1 MGYADRNDLVLRFG
15 EREIKQLE
23 ASIQAENSMS
33 VDATLQDASEE
44 VDGYIAVR
52 YSLPLAETPQNL
64 KRLVC
69 DIARYKLWKSRAS
82 DEVRQR
88 YEDAIAFLKL
98 IANNKASLLIKDA
111 VTNEILPDPPK
122 QQPSTVPIGTTYTGG
137 VFGDSIL
144 NNMPSI

>member
-1 MGYADRNDLVLRFG
+1 MYADRNGMVLRFG

-23 ASIQAENSMS
+23 VNIQAEGSMS
-33 VDATLQDASEE
+33 VDAALQDACEE

-52 YSLPLAETPQNL
+52 YSLPIAETPQNL

-88 YEDAIAFLKL
+88 YEDAIAFLKRV
-98 IANNKASLLIKDA
+98 ADNKASLLIKDA
-111 VTNEILPDPPK
+111 VTNETLADPPK
-122 QQPSTVPIGTTYTGG
+122 QQPSTVAIGTSYTGG

>member
-1 MGYADRNDLVLRFG
+1 MYAERNDMVLRFG

-52 YSLPLAETPQNL
+52 YSLPLTETPQNL

-111 VTNEILPDPPK
+111 VTNEALPDPPK

>member
-1 MGYADRNDLVLRFG
+1 MYADRNDMVLRFG

-23 ASIQAENSMS
+23 VNIQAENSMS

-44 VDGYIAVR
+44 IDGYIAVR
-52 YSLPLAETPQNL
+52 YSLPLTETPQNL
-64 KRLVC
+64 KRLAC

-111 VTNEILPDPPK
+111 TTNETLPDPPK
-122 QQPSTVPIGTTYTGG
+122 QQPSTMPIGTTYTGG
-137 VFGDSIL
+137 VFGDSTL

>member
-52 YSLPLAETPQNL
+52 YSLPLTETPQNL

-98 IANNKASLLIKDA
+98 IANNKASLLIKNA
-111 VTNEILPDPPK
+111 VTNETLPDPPK

>member
-1 MGYADRNDLVLRFG
+1 MYADRNDMVLRFG

-44 VDGYIAVR
+44 IDGYIAVR
-52 YSLPLAETPQNL
+52 YSLPLTETPQNL

-88 YEDAIAFLKL
+88 Y
-98 IANNKASLLIKDA
+98 
-111 VTNEILPDPPK
+111 
-122 QQPSTVPIGTTYTGG
+122 
-137 VFGDSIL
+137 
-144 NNMPSI
+144 

>member
-1 MGYADRNDLVLRFG
+1 MYADRNGMVLRFG

-23 ASIQAENSMS
+23 VNIQAEGSMS
-33 VDATLQDASEE
+33 VDAALQDACEE

-52 YSLPLAETPQNL
+52 YSLPIAETPQNL

-88 YEDAIAFLKL
+88 YEDAIAFLKRV
-98 IANNKASLLIKDA
+98 ADNKASLLIKDA
-111 VTNEILPDPPK
+111 ATNETRADPPK
-122 QQPSTVPIGTTYTGG
+122 QQPSTAPVGTSYTGG

>member
-1 MGYADRNDLVLRFG
+1 MYADRNDMVLRFG
-15 EREIKQLE
+15 EREVKQLE

-33 VDATLQDASEE
+33 VEATLQDASEE
-44 VDGYIAVR
+44 IDGYIAVR
-52 YSLPLAETPQNL
+52 YSLPLTETPQNL
-64 KRLVC
+64 KRLAC

-98 IANNKASLLIKDA
+98 IANNKASLLIKNA
-111 VTNEILPDPPK
+111 VTNETLPGPPK

-144 NNMPSI
+144 NNMPSL

>member
-1 MGYADRNDLVLRFG
+1 MYADRNDMVLRFG

-23 ASIQAENSMS
+23 ASIHADNSMS

-44 VDGYIAVR
+44 IDGYIAVR
-52 YSLPLAETPQNL
+52 YSLPLIETPQNL
-64 KRLVC
+64 KRLAC

-111 VTNEILPDPPK
+111 ATNETFPDPPK

-137 VFGDSIL
+137 VFGDLIL

>member
-1 MGYADRNDLVLRFG
+1 MYADRNDMVLRFG

-23 ASIQAENSMS
+23 VNIQAESSMN
-33 VDATLQDASEE
+33 VDATLRDASEE
-44 VDGYIAVR
+44 IDGYIAVR
-52 YSLPLAETPQNL
+52 YSLPLIETPQNL

-111 VTNEILPDPPK
+111 VTQEVSPDPPK
-122 QQPSTVPIGTTYTGG
+122 QQPSTVPIGTSYIGG

-144 NNMPSI
+144 NNMPSL

>member
-1 MGYADRNDLVLRFG
+1 MYADRNGMVLRFG

-23 ASIQAENSMS
+23 VNIQAEGSMS
-33 VDATLQDASEE
+33 VDAALQDACEE

-52 YSLPLAETPQNL
+52 YSLPIAETPQNL

-88 YEDAIAFLKL
+88 YEDAIAFLKRV
-98 IANNKASLLIKDA
+98 ADNKASLLIKDA
-111 VTNEILPDPPK
+111 ATNETLADPPK
-122 QQPSTVPIGTTYTGG
+122 QQPSTAPVGTSYTGG

>member
-1 MGYADRNDLVLRFG
+1 MYADRNDMVLRFG
-15 EREIKQLE
+15 EREVKQLE

-52 YSLPLAETPQNL
+52 YSLPLTETPQNL

-98 IANNKASLLIKDA
+98 IANNKASLLIKNA
-111 VTNEILPDPPK
+111 FTLPPRYSSFSSIISE
-122 QQPSTVPIGTTYTGG
+122 PSLIN
-137 VFGDSIL
+137 FSIFSFIKHL
-144 NNMPSI
+144 L